1 MSSGPPAP
9 DSAVGRAVERSL
21 ALLDELARFS
31 SPSGDRAGCEAVARR
46 LGAELGRLGLTARI
60 ESWPGAEGDAP
71 VLVAGDPAAAGALL
85 AIGHLDTV
93 LDAAP
98 PRREGDRFFA
108 TGAIDMKGG
117 LAAFAGALE
126 LLAARGGRPPHDLA
140 LVVVPD
146 EEVSGPIS
154 HAATR
159 RFGATARALWVLEP
173 GSAAAE
179 GAETI
184 VVGRRG
190 LVHWSLEARGR
201 AAHAGV
207 DFARGRSALLAAAE
221 WALAAEAATRP
232 GDGPTINPARLLAG
246 DREAVDD
253 AATLA
258 RLAGSAGRVNVVP
271 DLARVDG
278 EARFFSPADRDAV
291 LAELAAAAG
300 AIAARRRVELA
311 FAPGDTV
318 PPLEPTPGRIQA
330 GARAV
335 ALAAA
340 RGWRLE
346 LETHRGGISFPNF
359 LPPGSAIP
367 VLDGLGPVGDG
378 MHTREEHVLLPS
390 LARRIELLA
399 DLLAGESA
407 R

>member
-1 MSSGPPAP
+1 MTASDPAVAA
-9 DSAVGRAVERSL
+9 AVARSF
-21 ALLDELARFS
+21 ALLDELVRIS
-31 SPSGDRAGCEAVARR
+31 SPSGDRSGCAEVARR
-46 LGAELGRLGLTARI
+46 YAAELDALGLAARV
-60 ESWPGAEGDAP
+60 EPWAGAGGEAP
-71 VLVAGDPAAAGALL
+71 VVVAGAAEAAGALL

-98 PRREGDRFFA
+98 PRRDGERLFA

-117 LAAFAGALE
+117 LAAFAGALA
-126 LLAARGGRPPHDLA
+126 LVAARGGRPPSDLA

-173 GSAAAE
+173 GSPLGD
-179 GAETI
+179 GAESI

-190 LVHWSLEARGR
+190 LVHWTLEARGR

-207 DFARGRSALLAAAE
+207 DFARGRSALAAAAE
-221 WALAAEAATRP
+221 WVLAAEGATRP
-232 GDGPTINPARLLAG
+232 GHGPTVNPARLVAG
-246 DREAVDD
+246 DRESVLD

-258 RLAGSAGRVNVVP
+258 RLDGGAGRVNVVP
-271 DLARVDG
+271 DLARLDG
-278 EARFFSPADRDAV
+278 EARFFTLADRDAV
-291 LAELAAAAG
+291 VAELAAAAG
-300 AIAARRRVELA
+300 AIGARRGVELE
-311 FAPGDTV
+311 FAPGDSV
-318 PPLEPTPGRIQA
+318 PPLEPTPQRLAA

-359 LPPGSAIP
+359 LPPGSTIP

-378 MHTREEHVLLPS
+378 MHTRDEHLLVPS
-390 LARRIELLA
+390 LARRVELLA
-399 DLLAGESA
+399 DLLAGEG
-407 R
+407 